1 MKKKALERRI
11 NKLFMDSRREGNVEL
26 IEEINSME
34 KDEVIRS
41 SWLSCGDLSSERR
54 KGSEM
59 EL

>member
-41 SWLSCGDLSSERR
+41 SWPILWRSE
-54 KGSEM
+54 
-59 EL
+59 